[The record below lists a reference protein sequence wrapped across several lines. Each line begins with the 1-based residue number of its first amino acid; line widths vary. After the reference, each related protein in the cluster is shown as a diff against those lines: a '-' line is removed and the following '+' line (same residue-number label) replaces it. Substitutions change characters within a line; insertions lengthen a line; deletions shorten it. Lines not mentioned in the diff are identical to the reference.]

1 MQVLPERFWLLRPL
15 FYGCELKN
23 MSPQSNEIRAQTSPP
38 IDPASHG
45 HRPFDYAGMFDQLKS
60 LLSERETHASLVS
73 LALVGTGAVLAF
85 VMFTVIARRVGPSEF
100 GHFATWFN
108 IASFF
113 AVAGALGQDTFIGR
127 SWNEYSGASRWDLAH
142 GALQFSGR
150 NTLIGAGIALLAF
163 LLLGVILHAEPEL
176 LLAGGLVVAA
186 NPLLCLVYQFT
197 RSVIGNLRSD
207 VFYECVWRLAVI
219 AGVFVIATPERPLGY
234 AAALAMV
241 GFGYVLVTV
250 ILLAMVLP
258 RVPKRAWATKAVM
271 QLKTWRERSFKMWL
285 AAMLEA
291 SGQYLDVVLV
301 NILLGEVAAGAYFA
315 ASRIAN
321 IFARIS
327 LGFETRVASKL
338 SYFYYRGDRAAL
350 EKFIRSLSKI
360 TLLAVAVGLPVLLI
374 AGKFLLPA
382 FAEIYAQEF
391 STLVVLTVGTAL
403 LTLMGSARLILL
415 HTGYEG
421 SYTRIM
427 GAGLLARW
435 ALFVLMGPLFG
446 TMGIAIAWSATA
458 VIAGLLINRV
468 CQNQLGLDPSVGALF
483 NPAGDI
489 AEPINSAAHHATASK
504 PRRVVLAQ
512 TQAEAAGAQEI
523 ARVVGKGLTARGWDV
538 HYVFFYR
545 RTDAF
550 DNVPNTYFCAG
561 ERPRSLWARGKLVW
575 SLWRH
580 FRTIRPAAIMTFQHY
595 GNILGAPAAR
605 AAGLSPAIAN
615 QNTSRAQMS
624 PWAIRAERILAQMS
638 VYSWIV
644 ANSAHTVR
652 EYDSDVDALRK
663 RLVQIDHGFEPKAG
677 LKSKAE
683 ARTFFKLPSDKIV
696 LGCVARLHPDKNLG
710 AAVELLK
717 SNSDWHLA
725 LAGQGAERPALEA
738 LAASLGVLDRL
749 HFAGELSTQNCAE
762 FLQALDVFVFPSRI
776 ETFGLA
782 AVEAAQAGIPV
793 VANDLAVLREVL
805 AVDGRPCATFVDT
818 DNQAAFHRAVEGAL
832 SREASGAE
840 LTKCGQLLS
849 TRYSADAM
857 VEGYIRLLGA

>member
-1 MQVLPERFWLLRPL
+1 MALAMRLRF
-15 FYGCELKN
+15 FGCELNN
-23 MSPQSNEIRAQTSPP
+23 MSPQPNDIRAQTSPP
-38 IDPASHG
+38 IDHASQTY
-45 HRPFDYAGMFDQLKS
+45 RLFTSVGMFGRLKS

-73 LALVGTGAVLAF
+73 LALVGAGAVLAF
-85 VMFTVIARRVGPSEF
+85 VMFTIIARRVGPSEF

-142 GALQFSGR
+142 GALRFSGQ
-150 NTLIGAGIALLAF
+150 NTLIGAGLALVAF
-163 LLLGVILHAEPEL
+163 LILGLILHAEPGL
-176 LLAGGLVVAA
+176 LLAGSLVVVA

-197 RSVIGNLRSD
+197 RAVLGNLRSD
-207 VFYECVWRLAVI
+207 VFYECVWRSAVI
-219 AGVFVIATPERPLGY
+219 AGVFFIASPEHPLSY
-234 AAALAMV
+234 AAALGMI
-241 GFGYVLVTV
+241 GLGYVLVTV
-250 ILLAMVLP
+250 ILLAIVLP
-258 RVPKRAWATKAVM
+258 RVPKRAWATEPLM

-285 AAMLEA
+285 AAVLEA

-338 SYFYYRGDRAAL
+338 SYFYYRGDRVAL
-350 EKFIRSLSKI
+350 ERFILSLSKI

-382 FAEIYAQEF
+382 FAEIYAQQF
-391 STLVVLTVGTAL
+391 STLVVLTIGTAL
-403 LTLMGSARLILL
+403 LTLLGSARLILL

-427 GAGLLARW
+427 GTGLLARW
-435 ALFVLMGPLFG
+435 ALFVVMGPLFG

-458 VIAGLLINRV
+458 VIVGLMINRV

-483 NPAGDI
+483 KSTGVVAGLGQG
-489 AEPINSAAHHATASK
+489 AALSPTGSE

-523 ARVVGKGLTARGWDV
+523 ARVVGKGLTERGYDV

-550 DNVPNTYFCAG
+550 DNVPNTFFCAS
-561 ERPRSLWARGKLVW
+561 ERPRSILAGMKLVW
-575 SLWRH
+575 SLWQH
-580 FRTIRPAAIMTFQHY
+580 FRGLRPAAIMTFQHY
-595 GNILGAPAAR
+595 GNILGAPVAR
-605 AAGLSPAIAN
+605 AAGLSPVIAN

-624 PWAIRAERILAQMS
+624 PWAIRAERFLAQMS

-644 ANSAHTVR
+644 ANSAHTIG
-652 EYDSDVDALRK
+652 EYAADADALTR

-677 LKSKAE
+677 MKSKAE
-683 ARTFFKLPSDKIV
+683 ARTFFNLPPDAIL
-696 LGCVARLHPDKNLG
+696 LGCVARLHQDKNLV
-710 AAVELLK
+710 AAVQLLK
-717 SNSDWHLA
+717 SNGNWHLA
-725 LAGQGAERPALEA
+725 LAGQGAERPVLEA
-738 LAASLGVLDRL
+738 LAASLGVSDRL
-749 HFAGELSTQNCAE
+749 HFAGELSPQNCAE
-762 FLQALDVFVFPSRI
+762 FLRALDVFVFPSRI

-818 DNQAAFHRAVEGAL
+818 EDQLAFYRAVEAVL
-832 SREASGAE
+832 TEAASGSE
-840 LTKCGQLLS
+840 LTRCGQLLS

-857 VEGYIRLLGA
+857 VEGYIRLIGT

>member
-1 MQVLPERFWLLRPL
+1 
-15 FYGCELKN
+15 
-23 MSPQSNEIRAQTSPP
+23 MSPQSNEIRAQTSTP
-38 IDPASHG
+38 INHASQG
-45 HRPFDYAGMFDQLKS
+45 FGPIKNMGMLGRLKS

-73 LALVGTGAVLAF
+73 LALVGAGAVLAF

-142 GALQFSGR
+142 GALQFSSR
-150 NTLIGAGIALLAF
+150 NTLIGAGLALLAF
-163 LLLGVILHAEPEL
+163 LILGLILQAEPEL
-176 LLAGGLVVAA
+176 LLAGGLVVVA

-197 RSVIGNLRSD
+197 RAVIGNLRSD

-219 AGVFVIATPERPLGY
+219 GGVFLIATPEHPLSY
-234 AAALAMV
+234 SAALAMV
-241 GFGYVLVTV
+241 GFGYVLVTI

-258 RVPKRAWATKAVM
+258 RVPKSAWATAPLM
-271 QLKTWRERSFKMWL
+271 ELATWRERSFKMWL

-327 LGFETRVASKL
+327 LGFETRAASKL

-350 EKFIRSLSKI
+350 EEFILNLSKI
-360 TLLAVAVGLPVLLI
+360 SLLAVAMGLPVLLI

-403 LTLMGSARLILL
+403 LTLMGSSRLILL

-446 TMGIAIAWSATA
+446 TMGIAIAWSVTA
-458 VIAGLLINRV
+458 VIVGLLINRV
-468 CQNQLGLDPSVGALF
+468 SQNQLGLDPSVGALF
-483 NPAGDI
+483 KSQRPIAG
-489 AEPINSAAHHATASK
+489 PLNSAYPATGSK

-523 ARVVGKGLTARGWDV
+523 ARVVGKGLTERGYDV

-550 DNVPNTYFCAG
+550 DKVPNTHFCAA
-561 ERPRSLWARGKLVW
+561 ERPRSIWSGTKLVW

-580 FRTIRPAAIMTFQHY
+580 FRTLRPAAIMTFQHY
-595 GNILGAPAAR
+595 GNIVGAPVAR
-605 AAGLSPAIAN
+605 AAGLSPVIAN
-615 QNTSRAQMS
+615 QNTSRTQMA
-624 PWAIRAERILAQMS
+624 PWAIRADRYLAQMS

-644 ANSAHTVR
+644 ANSAHTVS
-652 EYDSDVDALRK
+652 EYDGDVAALRK
-663 RLVQIDHGFEPKAG
+663 RIVQIDHGFEPKTG

-683 ARTFFKLPSDKIV
+683 ARAFFNFPVDRPL
-696 LGCVARLHPDKNLG
+696 LGCVARLHRDKNLA
-710 AAVELLK
+710 AAVKLLK
-717 SNSDWHLA
+717 FNADWHLA
-725 LAGQGAERPALEA
+725 LAGQGSERAVLEA
-738 LAASLGVLDRL
+738 LGASLGVSDRL

-762 FLQALDVFVFPSRI
+762 FLRALDVFVFPSRI

-793 VANDLAVLREVL
+793 VSNDLAVLREVL
-805 AVDGRPCATFVDT
+805 AVDGHPCATFVDT
-818 DNQAAFHRAVEGAL
+818 EDQAAFHLAVENVL
-832 SREASGAE
+832 TQWASGAE
-840 LTKCGQLLS
+840 LTISGQLLS
-849 TRYSADAM
+849 ARYSADAM
-857 VEGYIRLLGA
+857 VDGYVRLLDA